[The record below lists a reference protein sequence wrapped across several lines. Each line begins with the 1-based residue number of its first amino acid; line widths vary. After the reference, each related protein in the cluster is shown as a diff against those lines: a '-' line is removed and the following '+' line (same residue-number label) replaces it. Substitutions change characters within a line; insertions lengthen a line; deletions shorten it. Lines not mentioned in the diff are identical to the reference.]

1 MADTPYSTLTSRVQV
16 EVPFCPDFVIE
27 DRIAETA
34 MEFFKDTKSWRIDLD
49 LSPSAKNIGD
59 YDIDVNNRK
68 AICDILWVN
77 YLDAPLQPM
86 TEQQLYKL
94 DSAWRNTAGTPK
106 YFTRLTPDTF
116 TIYPKPSQSVSN
128 SLSAR
133 VAVYPTINTPAM
145 DGPTLNDNYSAIVTG
160 VLGRL
165 WLMAGKEWYNPDLG
179 MAAMQKFEQ
188 EVHEEKQRVIDGFT
202 RIVRT
207 VKYGGI

>member
-1 MADTPYSTLTSRVQV
+1 MADLPYSKLVPRVQV
-16 EVPFCPDFVIE
+16 EVPHCPDFVIE

-49 LSPSAKNIGD
+49 LSPSEKNMAD

-68 AICDILWVN
+68 AICDVLWIN
-77 YLDAPLQPM
+77 YLDSPLKPI
-86 TEQQLYKL
+86 TEQQLYRL
-94 DSAWRNTAGTPK
+94 DPAWRNTIGIPK

-116 TIYPKPSQSVSN
+116 TIYPKPAQSVPN

-145 DGPTLNDNYSAIVTG
+145 DAPTLNDNYSAIILGT
-160 VLGRL
+160 LGRL
-165 WLMAGKEWYNPDLG
+165 YLMTGKEWYNPDLG
-179 MAAMQKFEQ
+179 VATLQQFEQ
-188 EVHEEKQRVIDGFT
+188 ELHEARQRVIDGFT